1 MHWAAK
7 RGDFALVKFLA
18 AKGAPLFA
26 PSGDAVGM
34 EPVHWAITEGHL
46 PVLHF
51 LVSQACE
58 CEGLPV

>member
-18 AKGAPLFA
+18 SKGAPLFE
-26 PSGDAVGM
+26 PSEDSVGM

-51 LVSQACE
+51 LVSK
-58 CEGLPV
+58 VRV